1 MQHSPTSSNRECDI
15 IQHPRFRIHV
25 SPGLKGVLHVSEIKR
40 ISILDPIY
48 GTEVDLIGESGETE
62 PFRII
67 AEFQLGE
74 RSYAG
79 LQSHSMQK
87 EDEIA
92 FFRIVLNQGSEPELE
107 SIEDDEEWEDV
118 AEAYDDLMFEGDEQ
132 P

>member
-1 MQHSPTSSNRECDI
+1 
-15 IQHPRFRIHV
+15 
-25 SPGLKGVLHVSEIKR
+25 VSEIKR

-62 PFRII
+62 PFQII

-79 LQSHSMQK
+79 LQSHGMQK

-92 FFRIVLNQGSEPELE
+92 FFRIVLNEGSEPELE